1 MIKGIIGAI
10 IGSAITGVIT
20 IICELVKTR
29 HQDKKEKIKES
40 TEIFSNRPELKIVDY
55 KNYIDNPGRNI
66 NENCDVDIFISPI
79 DRVTISDQYIEAN
92 YNLNYFNRDD
102 WCCVIY
108 TLKNV
113 GKTDISNFDFMT
125 TNKRTSC
132 LFCSDY
138 AIEFAKDGLLNYSYC
153 FDEKIRVNET
163 FTLKI
168 CYYKDKIATGMFS
181 ATVSIGMVDSFHRYW
196 QQPLFAPYEKIYDSY
211 KVDGQKYFTDIKT
224 DDAEECFRKP
234 YLW

>member
-1 MIKGIIGAI
+1 MIEGIIGAI

-29 HQDKKEKIKES
+29 YQDKKEKIKES